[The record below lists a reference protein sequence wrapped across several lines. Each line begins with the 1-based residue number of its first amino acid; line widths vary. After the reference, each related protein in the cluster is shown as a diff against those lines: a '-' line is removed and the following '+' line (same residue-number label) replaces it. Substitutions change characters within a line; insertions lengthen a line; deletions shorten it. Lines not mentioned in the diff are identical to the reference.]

1 MNWAP
6 DPSPAQKVVVDALRV
21 DRDLEALERVVG
33 RVGAGRVLLC
43 AQANKVSAA
52 VSTSLRDLGEPWSSA
67 ADEAQR
73 RAAALYEGL
82 AEVGQHV
89 ADPRWGLIE
98 AAGVVAAC
106 GRPWSELGSGD
117 VDVVVASEAL
127 PVWHRVLGERG
138 FVSASR
144 TGHRTNR
151 TEFVRD
157 AALPQRIAVSDA
169 CFDRVWLPLAFEDL
183 AGTWVERT
191 VEASD
196 GLRVLET
203 TDLLVQVALHTSLH
217 SFVRSP
223 GLRLHLDVDR
233 VARQGPDWDAA
244 IAQLRGSGGER
255 RAWVSMAMA
264 RDLFGT
270 PIDSARLEPLR
281 PPSVVAGGVRRLLRA
296 ASVFAGGRKLA
307 GPGAVL
313 LDVAV
318 DDRGARRWLRDAIL
332 PPTDWL
338 ASRYGGHGPWR
349 LQALRY
355 RDALTR
361 WRPQ

>member
-6 DPSPAQKVVVDALRV
+6 DPSPVEQIVVDALRV
-21 DRDLEALERVVG
+21 DRDLESLERRVG
-33 RVGAGRVLLC
+33 RVGADRVLGC
-43 AQANKVSAA
+43 AKTNKVSAA
-52 VSTSLRDLGEPWSSA
+52 VSTSLRDLGEPWASA
-67 ADEAQR
+67 ADEAHR

-82 AEVGQHV
+82 AEVGQHIG
-89 ADPRWGLIE
+89 DPRWGLIE

-117 VDVVVASEAL
+117 VDVVVASEVL
-127 PVWHRVLGERG
+127 PVWHRVLVERG
-138 FVSASR
+138 FISASR

-157 AALPQRIAVSDA
+157 GVLPQRIAVSDA

-191 VEASD
+191 VEAPG

-233 VARQGPDWDAA
+233 MARQGPDWGAA
-244 IAQLRGSGGER
+244 IAQLRAAGGER

-264 RDLFGT
+264 RELLGT
-270 PIDSARLEPLR
+270 PIDSARLEQLR
-281 PPSVVAGGVRRLLRA
+281 PPGIVAGGVRRLLRG
-296 ASVFAGGRKLA
+296 ASVFAGGRKLT

-332 PPTDWL
+332 PPSDWL
-338 ASRYGGHGPWR
+338 ASRYGPRGPWR